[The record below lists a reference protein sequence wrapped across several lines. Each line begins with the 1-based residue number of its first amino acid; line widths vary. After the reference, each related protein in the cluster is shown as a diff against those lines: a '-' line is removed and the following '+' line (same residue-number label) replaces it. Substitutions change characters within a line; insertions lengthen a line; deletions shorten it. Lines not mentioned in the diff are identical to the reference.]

1 MKGKKTNK
9 NITRFILKFH
19 ISHVERGMV
28 NKKMKIIYGC
38 NGEGRGH
45 AARTAA
51 LWPEL
56 RQDLDITVWSP
67 ESIQSFL
74 YEKCQDIR
82 IRTIPGLHFSL
93 QKHRVDYWGTIV
105 MNMPLIGRFNKITDQ
120 MAREMK
126 DNDIQGVISD
136 FEPFTAVASAKAEIP
151 LINLNHPAV
160 VRRSFSILPDA
171 VSAKAVASFM
181 TPPAQKNLICSF
193 YDGDVGPIL
202 RKEVRQAVPEK
213 GDYILVY
220 VKKSSAD
227 EIREILG
234 DYPDRE
240 FHIFPGP
247 DKDFVTSLAG
257 CAGVLAPAGHQLLSE
272 ALFLKKP
279 VLAIPQQGQYEQ
291 RLNARMLKASGWGRQ
306 TEMKRLRE
314 DLTAFLEDLPRFPFK
329 ADPFHTFRT
338 GDDTEKTASII
349 RYFFTTETS
358 GKKLSPRVSCSFF
371 NYIPERIRKIRELT
385 A

>member
-1 MKGKKTNK
+1 
-9 NITRFILKFH
+9 
-19 ISHVERGMV
+19 
-28 NKKMKIIYGC
+28 MKIVYGC

-56 RQDLDITVWSP
+56 NKSLDMTVWCP

-74 YEKCQDIR
+74 KEKCHDIR
-82 IRTIPGLHFSL
+82 IQTIPGLHFSL
-93 QKHRVDYWGTIV
+93 REHKVDYWGTIV
-105 MNMPLIGRFNKITDQ
+105 MNTPLISRFNTITSR

-126 DNDIQGVISD
+126 ESGIQGVISD
-136 FEPFTAVASAKAEIP
+136 FEPFTAAASAKAGIP

-160 VRRSFSILPDA
+160 VRRSFSLLPDA
-171 VSAKAVASFM
+171 VSAKIVASFM

-202 RKEVRQAVPEK
+202 RHEISRAVPRQ

-220 VKKSSAD
+220 LKQSSAG
-227 EIREILG
+227 EIRKILAEF
-234 DYPDRE
+234 PDRE
-240 FHIFPGP
+240 FQIFPDSG
-247 DKDFVTSLAG
+247 KDFVTSLAG
-257 CAGVLAPAGHQLLSE
+257 CSGVLAPAGHQLLSE

-306 TEMKRLRE
+306 SEIKNLKR
-314 DLTAFLEDLPRFPFK
+314 DLSSFLEDLPLFPFK
-329 ADPFHTFRT
+329 ADPFHTFRSE
-338 GDDTEKTASII
+338 DDTETTALII
-349 RYFFTTETS
+349 KDFFVSEVS
-358 GKKLSPRVSCSFF
+358 RQGLSPRVSCSFF
-371 NYIPERIRKIRELT
+371 NYFPERIKKFRELT